1 MIRLFLTI
9 ACCAAQ
15 VVVIAQSDV
24 PIYSELLARSNELM
38 NAAERQDRAALE
50 LILAD
55 EFMLESPGNTA
66 AVPRAEWIDNAVNL
80 KWEGFKFHNL
90 KVRSFGE
97 VAVVSSLLNFKV
109 KTGIGPTHQFSC
121 TGRECFVAP
130 RRSMAD
136 RCAAVEGGFPFWDNT
151 DDLGFCRCTL
161 PLLFG
166 QADREGKEKGQDK
179 EGTGHG
185 VVMVPGLPSLP

>member
-50 LILAD
+50 LIVAD
-55 EFMLESPGNTA
+55 EFMLETPGDTA

-97 VAVVSSLLNFKV
+97 VAVVSALLDFKV
-109 KTGIGPTHQFSC
+109 TTG
-121 TGRECFVAP
+121 E
-130 RRSMAD
+130 RSRSVLM
-136 RCAAVEGGFPFWDNT
+136 
-151 DDLGFCRCTL
+151 CRSRMFESSATASGI
-161 PLLFG
+161 LLCG
-166 QADREGKEKGQDK
+166 
-179 EGTGHG
+179 
-185 VVMVPGLPSLP
+185 S